1 MSGLAVRRFGL
12 ALGAMLCWSCGQQQS
27 APSGPVVLAT
37 VGTVSITDADIAAA
51 SEKLGAGSGRTH
63 TLDDWRRQ
71 LQLLVDRQLLLL
83 EGRQQGLDSAP
94 QVQHALQAWERGKQI
109 ELLMKKQLGSQ
120 LTWDDA
126 QLAEFFAARG
136 ADREIRLSRLVL
148 RDRNLALAVLQR
160 VRKGESFDRLVAEQG
175 RGQNSQAYNGDL
187 GWLNPLVVSDP
198 RLTSLFGQEVGAVEL
213 IESSG
218 AYFLLTL
225 TDKRQ
230 VTLQERRQLAEQ
242 ALAQQKQADA
252 DLAYLQFL
260 IGKYEVRLDTTA
272 LQRLMAPAAPVAM
285 RLVRSKLGDWS
296 IGDYQETLKE
306 LPQAQQVP
314 PATVAMLSLQVTRA
328 YIVDQLLAREVQ
340 EQGIGTQLQE
350 ARQRLHEQKI
360 IETLWERQG
369 LRQVPVSETELETFY
384 QAHKASYP
392 PPPPTPGGMA
402 EWQGR
407 IRRDLQEEKAAPLF
421 ESYLASLRQRHADQV
436 HVDDERFQAFVA
448 RRRQAESPE
457 N

>member
-1 MSGLAVRRFGL
+1 MKEWAVKGLV
-12 ALGAMLCWSCGQQQS
+12 ALGAVLCWSCGQEQS

-37 VGTVSITDADIAAA
+37 VATASITDADFAAA
-51 SEKLGAGSGRTH
+51 VEKLGAASGRAH
-63 TLDDWRRQ
+63 TLEDWRRQ

-83 EGRQQGLDSAP
+83 EGRQQGLDGSP
-94 QVQHALQAWERGKQI
+94 QVLQAVQTWERGKQI

-120 LTWDDA
+120 LSWDEA

-136 ADREIRLSRLVL
+136 ADQEIRLSRLVL
-148 RDRNLALAVLQR
+148 RDRQLALKVLQR
-160 VRKGESFDRLVAEQG
+160 AQKGEKFDRLVAEQD
-175 RGQNSQAYNGDL
+175 RNQKGQAHSGDL
-187 GWLNPLVVSDP
+187 GWLNPLVVTDP

-213 IESSG
+213 IESAG
-218 AYFLLTL
+218 VYFLLTL

-230 VTLQERRQLAEQ
+230 VSLQDRRPLVEQ
-242 ALAQQKQADA
+242 ALAQKKQADA
-252 DLAYLQFL
+252 DLAYLELL

-272 LQRLMAPAAPVAM
+272 LQRLMAPDPPAAM

-296 IGDYQETLKE
+296 IGDYQETLKGLSQPE
-306 LPQAQQVP
+306 LGSPGMI
-314 PATVAMLSLQVTRA
+314 AMLSLQITRA
-328 YIVDQLLAREVQ
+328 YIVAQLLGREVQ
-340 EQGIGTQLQE
+340 EQGIATQLHE
-350 ARQRLHEQKI
+350 ASQRFREQKI
-360 IETLWERQG
+360 IEALWERQG
-369 LRQVPVSETELETFY
+369 LRQVPVSEAELEAYY
-384 QAHKASYP
+384 QAHKTSYP

-421 ESYLASLRQRHADQV
+421 ESYLASLRQRHADQI

>member
-1 MSGLAVRRFGL
+1 MRGIFAAKGL
-12 ALGAMLCWSCGQQQS
+12 ALSAVLCWSCGPPQTGS
-27 APSGPVVLAT
+27 NAPVVLAT
-37 VGTVSITDADIAAA
+37 VATAPITDADFAAA
-51 SEKLGAGSGRTH
+51 VEKLGAGSARTRP
-63 TLDDWRRQ
+63 LEDWRRQ

-83 EGRQQGLDSAP
+83 EGRQQGLDSAAP
-94 QVQHALQAWERGKQI
+94 VVLALRTWERGKQI
-109 ELLMKKQLGSQ
+109 ELLMKKQLGGQ
-120 LTWDDA
+120 LSWDEA

-160 VRKGESFDRLVAEQG
+160 ARKGEAFDRLIAEQG
-175 RGQNSQAYNGDL
+175 KGSQAYNGDL
-187 GWLNPLVVSDP
+187 GWLNPLVVTDP

-213 IESSG
+213 IESAG

-230 VTLQERRQLAEQ
+230 VSLQERRQLVEQ
-242 ALAQQKQADA
+242 ALAQKKQADA
-252 DLAYLQFL
+252 DLAYLEFL

-272 LQRLMAPAAPVAM
+272 LQRLLAPAPPPAM
-285 RLVRSKLGDWS
+285 RLVRSVLGDWS

-306 LPQAQQVP
+306 LPQAAP
-314 PATVAMLSLQVTRA
+314 GTPASLAILSLQVTRA
-328 YIVDQLLAREVQ
+328 YIVDQLLAREIQ
-340 EQGIGTQLQE
+340 EQGVEAQLHE

-360 IETLWERQG
+360 IEVLWERQG
-369 LRQVPVSETELETFY
+369 LRQVPVSEVEMEAYY
-384 QAHKASYP
+384 QAHKAGYP
-392 PPPPTPGGMA
+392 PPPPTPGGVA
-402 EWQGR
+402 EWQAR

-421 ESYLASLRQRHADQV
+421 ESYLASLRQRHADQIQ
-436 HVDDERFQAFVA
+436 VDEERFQAFVA